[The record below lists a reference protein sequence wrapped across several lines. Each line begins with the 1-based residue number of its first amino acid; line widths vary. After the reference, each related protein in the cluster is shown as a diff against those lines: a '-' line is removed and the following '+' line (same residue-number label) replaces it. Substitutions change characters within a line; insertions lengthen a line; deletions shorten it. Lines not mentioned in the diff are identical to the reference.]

1 MGRCVLRKRRF
12 GKEHRQNVHSSVSFL
27 HHKDREPFS
36 PASSSFGAM
45 PTDGIPRTCLERFR
59 GPLRLAF
66 CASGI
71 CSSYWFYG
79 FLQEKIVTESDLG
92 ATFILV
98 LQTVVNIAIALIWQ
112 RVEGPPPGSA
122 AGQQLNHPLLSATAS
137 TYVFAMVGSNEALR
151 FVSYPTAVL
160 AKSCKLIPT
169 MAMGWAIEKRTY
181 DLQQW
186 TAALLISF
194 GIAIF
199 NLARI
204 KDAPS
209 SHDNGREDAHWKGM
223 ALLALSL
230 GMDGFLGVGQ
240 GFLKRQDT
248 RGKNERPPSAVE
260 TMLWM
265 NIYALLLLIPMAV
278 ADNQWNKGIET
289 LSQDAFLLKAM
300 MLLNGVVG
308 IGQIFIFLTITWYS
322 SLICTTITTTR
333 KFFTILFSVIHFGHH
348 FSTWQWLSTGMVFSG
363 LYLSIMVKK
372 APEKCLS
379 KED

>member
-1 MGRCVLRKRRF
+1 MPR
-12 GKEHRQNVHSSVSFL
+12 SF
-27 HHKDREPFS
+27 
-36 PASSSFGAM
+36 
-45 PTDGIPRTCLERFR
+45 LERFR

-98 LQTVVNIAIALIWQ
+98 LQTAVNIAIALIWQ

-122 AGQQLNHPLLSATAS
+122 GQQLNHLLLSATAS

-169 MAMGWAIEKRTY
+169 MVMGWAIEQRTY

-240 GFLKRQDT
+240 GFLNFLRSQI
-248 RGKNERPPSAVE
+248 P
-260 TMLWM
+260 
-265 NIYALLLLIPMAV
+265 LI
-278 ADNQWNKGIET
+278 GT
-289 LSQDAFLLKAM
+289 F
-300 MLLNGVVG
+300 
-308 IGQIFIFLTITWYS
+308 
-322 SLICTTITTTR
+322 R
-333 KFFTILFSVIHFGHH
+333 
-348 FSTWQWLSTGMVFSG
+348 
-363 LYLSIMVKK
+363 
-372 APEKCLS
+372 
-379 KED
+379 